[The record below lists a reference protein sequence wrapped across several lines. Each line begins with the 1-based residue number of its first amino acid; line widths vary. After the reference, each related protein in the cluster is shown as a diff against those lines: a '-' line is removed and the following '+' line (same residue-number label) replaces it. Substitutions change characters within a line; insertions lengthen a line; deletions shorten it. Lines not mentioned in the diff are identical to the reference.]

1 MFRAKKKSL
10 AKSNV
15 QSLTMD
21 KPNSSWQQEK
31 EMSNGFWLSLI
42 INLAIKLPRWSVRL
56 LLYPIVLFYVL
67 IAPQKRKVSRHY
79 LSKVLPVKPSIFHV
93 YKHFFWF
100 AAVLLDR
107 VYFLTGK
114 YHLFTIT
121 YHQRQEVIDSFVD
134 SPGQFFLSGHFGS
147 VDALKTQ
154 AMDKHYEIKPVIK
167 LEHNQIVVNLMKQL
181 NPEFYENVIAY
192 KGLETTFEIYENLKS
207 GTSIALLADRPI
219 GDSKTLLVDFLG
231 DKILLPAGIFE
242 MVKRY
247 PFPTNFFFSRYE
259 GGNRYYVEYI
269 QMKPN
274 PNDTVQMIAQT
285 FADALA
291 LQCKKSPYNWFNFYP
306 YWIEAD
312 HEV

>member
-1 MFRAKKKSL
+1 MAK
-10 AKSNV
+10 
-15 QSLTMD
+15 Q
-21 KPNSSWQQEK
+21 NSSWQQEK
-31 EMSNGFWLSLI
+31 EMSNGFWLRLI

-79 LSKVLPVKPSIFHV
+79 LSKVLPVKPSILHV

-100 AAVLLDR
+100 SAVLLDR

-114 YHLFTIT
+114 YDLFTMT
-121 YHQRQEVIDSFVD
+121 YHHRQDVIDSFVKN
-134 SPGQFFLSGHFGS
+134 PGQFFLSGHFGS
-147 VDALKTQ
+147 VDALKAQ

-231 DKILLPAGIFE
+231 DKISLPAGIFE

-259 GGNRYYVEYI
+259 GGNSYYVEYI

-274 PNDTVQMIAQT
+274 PDDTVQMIAQT

-291 LQCKKSPYNWFNFYP
+291 LQCEKSPYNWFNFYP
-306 YWIEAD
+306 YWIEVS
-312 HEV
+312 HEA